1 MGYPRKLLNPG
12 EQVAV
17 DVVPHWKY
25 LARPVF
31 MVIVVVAGAV
41 VALQYQIPRW
51 AQLALAGAVAVV
63 LLWLL
68 GRYLLWV
75 TTSFVVTNQRLILRK
90 GVLRRSGREILIDR
104 LTDIT
109 YKQTLTDRLFR
120 CGDILLESPG
130 REGQE
135 VLADLPH
142 PIRIQN
148 EICRL
153 VSQRGAA
160 AAAPGG
166 QAAGWPAPASYSAGP
181 VTGTGAAGAAGVPT
195 SADPARGV
203 VTGSGRIYVG
213 SVGTGTSAGEAAGV
227 TVGDPTVA
235 EQLSQLDDLRRRGVI
250 SRREFAAK
258 KSELLSRM

>member
-1 MGYPRKLLNPG
+1 MGYPENLLNPG

-25 LARPVF
+25 LAWP
-31 MVIVVVAGAV
+31 ALA
-41 VALQYQIPRW
+41 VALV
-51 AQLALAGAVAVV
+51 LAGAIVALRLQPPRWVQLAIAGVMV
-63 LLWLL
+63 LSSLWLVE
-68 GRYLLWV
+68 RYLRWV

-90 GVLRRSGREILIDR
+90 GVLRRSGREILLDR

-109 YKQTLTDRLFR
+109 YKQTLSDRLLG

-130 REGQE
+130 RQGQE
-135 VLADLPH
+135 VLVDVPR
-142 PIRIQN
+142 PIRVQN

-153 VSQRGAA
+153 VNQRQVTQPPPVGWQV
-160 AAAPGG
+160 AAPSGANPVSGG
-166 QAAGWPAPASYSAGP
+166 F
-181 VTGTGAAGAAGVPT
+181 TGGGSSSGEL
-195 SADPARGV
+195 ARGT
-203 VTGSGRIYVG
+203 VTGSGRVYVG
-213 SVGTGTSAGEAAGV
+213 PTPSDVVTGPLS
-227 TVGDPTVA
+227 DQTVA

>member
-1 MGYPRKLLNPG
+1 MGYPSKLLNPG
-12 EQVAV
+12 ERVAV

-25 LARPVF
+25 LARPV
-31 MVIVVVAGAV
+31 VAVGLAVAGAV
-41 VALQYQIPRW
+41 AALHYQPPRW
-51 AQLALAGAVAVV
+51 AELAIAGVVVLA

-68 GRYLLWV
+68 ARYLGWV

-109 YKQTLTDRLFR
+109 YKQTLTDRLLR
-120 CGDILLESPG
+120 CGDILLDSPG
-130 REGQE
+130 REGRE
-135 VLADLPH
+135 VLVDLPR

-153 VSQRGAA
+153 VSQRDGT
-160 AAAPGG
+160 GG
-166 QAAGWPAPASYSAGP
+166 GSGGPAVGGWPPPTSYAADLTAGTGPQSAG
-181 VTGTGAAGAAGVPT
+181 GGE
-195 SADPARGV
+195 PARGT
-203 VTGSGRIYVG
+203 VTGSGRVYVG
-213 SVGTGTSAGEAAGV
+213 AVGPGRGSGEATAG
-227 TVGDPTVA
+227 TPSEPTAATVA
-235 EQLSQLDDLRRRGVI
+235 EQLNQLDDLRRRGVI

>member
-1 MGYPRKLLNPG
+1 MSYPKKLLNPG

-25 LARPVF
+25 MARPVLL
-31 MVIVVVAGAV
+31 VAIVLAGAI
-41 VALQYQIPRW
+41 VALQYQLPRW
-51 AQLALAGAVAVV
+51 AELAVAGVMVV
-63 LLWLL
+63 SLLWLL
-68 GRYLLWV
+68 GRYLRWA

-109 YKQTLTDRLFR
+109 YKQTLTDRLLR

-130 REGQE
+130 REGRE
-135 VLADLPH
+135 VLVDLPQ

-153 VSQRGAA
+153 VSQRDGLAGG
-160 AAAPGG
+160 PG
-166 QAAGWPAPASYSAGP
+166 GWPAPGSFVSSPTVAPVPGAPAASRTAAEFSSGP
-181 VTGTGAAGAAGVPT
+181 VTGSSGVYAGV
-195 SADPARGV
+195 
-203 VTGSGRIYVG
+203 
-213 SVGTGTSAGEAAGV
+213 GEATGVQSGEPGV
-227 TVGDPTVA
+227 TTVA

-250 SRREFAAK
+250 SRREFSAK

>member
-1 MGYPRKLLNPG
+1 MAFPSKLLNPG
-12 EQVAV
+12 ERVAV

-25 LARPVF
+25 LARPVAAA
-31 MVIVVVAGAV
+31 VVAVGGAV
-41 VALQYQIPRW
+41 VALQYQLPRW
-51 AQLALAGAVAVV
+51 AELAIGGMVV
-63 LLWLL
+63 LAAVWLL
-68 GRYLLWV
+68 GRYLGWV

-109 YKQTLTDRLFR
+109 YKQTLTDRLLR

-130 REGQE
+130 REGRE
-135 VLADLPH
+135 VLVDLPN

-153 VSQRGAA
+153 VSQRDGAGGPA
-160 AAAPGG
+160 GQPVGAWPPPG
-166 QAAGWPAPASYSAGP
+166 SYVANP
-181 VTGTGAAGAAGVPT
+181 TAGTGAQSAAGPE
-195 SADPARGV
+195 PARGT
-203 VTGSGRIYVG
+203 VTGSGRVY
-213 SVGTGTSAGEAAGV
+213 VGTGGGGPGSGEATTGTPSEPNVA
-227 TVGDPTVA
+227 TVA
-235 EQLSQLDDLRRRGVI
+235 QQLSQLDDLRRRGVI